1 MTMTR
6 KSKFVSIVLAMMA
19 PIETA
24 SRRIVGGIPAKVE
37 DYPYFVQMSKNYYSC
52 GGALIAPDLVLTS
65 ARCGDYTGEV
75 VKIGAHNVFTLA
87 GGADLRTCVQWEQHP
102 GYIGI
107 GVADDSMDD
116 FLDYDFA
123 LCKLDVPI
131 YIDEDN
137 GILVLNE
144 DPSIPEAG
152 DTVTTM
158 GFGRLQYQGSPP
170 KILNEVS
177 MPVVSTNKCEALTG
191 WEIRDMK
198 FCAGNDSPQANSCNN
213 DWGGPVVLIG
223 DDGTH
228 LHVGLNSY
236 GDKCGVH
243 GDPDV
248 KARTSSGIEWIKE
261 TACDMD
267 SVFCEDT
274 LPTAYPT
281 QYLDTEDPT
290 LEPTWYETETDA
302 PTIAP
307 TKKKTVKKGPHE
319 KAKKSSTKKTVK
331 VKKSTTKKSVKV
343 KKSTTKKTVKSKK
356 STTTKK
362 KNPTNKKKSKKARRR

>member
-1 MTMTR
+1 
-6 KSKFVSIVLAMMA
+6 
-19 PIETA
+19 
-24 SRRIVGGIPAKVE
+24 
-37 DYPYFVQMSKNYYSC
+37 MSKNYYGC

-75 VKIGAHNVFTLA
+75 VKISAHNVENLN
-87 GGADLRTCVQWEQHP
+87 GKADLRTCVQWEQHP
-102 GYIGI
+102 GYVGI

-144 DPSIPEAG
+144 DPSIPKAG

-177 MPVVSTNKCEALTG
+177 MPVVSNNKCSALTG

-198 FCAGNDSPQANSCNN
+198 FCAGNDNPQANSCNN

-243 GDPDV
+243 GDPDI

-261 TACDMD
+261 TACDLD

-274 LPTAYPT
+274 LPTS
-281 QYLDTEDPT
+281 EPT
-290 LEPTWYETETDA
+290 LYLETEEPTFEPTYYETETDAPTIA

-307 TKKKTVKKGPHE
+307 TKKKTVKKGPHD
-319 KAKKSSTKKTVK
+319 KGKKPTP
-331 VKKSTTKKSVKV
+331 KKSVK
-343 KKSTTKKTVKSKK
+343 SENSKSKK
-356 STTTKK
+356 SRPKK
-362 KNPTNKKKSKKARRR
+362 TVAKKPAKSKSAKSNSAKSKSAKSKSYKKSKKARRR